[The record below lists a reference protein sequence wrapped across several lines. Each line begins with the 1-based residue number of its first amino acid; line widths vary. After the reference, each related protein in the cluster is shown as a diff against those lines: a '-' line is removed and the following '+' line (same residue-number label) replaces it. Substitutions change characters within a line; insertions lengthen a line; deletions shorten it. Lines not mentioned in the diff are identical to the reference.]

1 MTFSTLLCIS
11 FSLQLHYACQ
21 RINYALILFYTF
33 FSYLL
38 RYVFFTSYVYKRS
51 CDKNDIKFRI
61 MFCQS
66 TLFVINFIKYT
77 YFIIYTIFLFLLGFF
92 WFVFLFFR
100 AAPAAYRSSHARG
113 PIYATATAKQDLSC
127 ICDPHCSSQ
136 QCWILNPLREARD

>member
-21 RINYALILFYTF
+21 RINYAHILFYTF

-38 RYVFFTSYVYKRS
+38 RYVFFISYVYKRS

-66 TLFVINFIKYT
+66 TLFVINLIKYT
-77 YFIIYTIFLFLLGFF
+77 YFIIYTIFLFLLGFLF
-92 WFVFLFFR
+92 CLFFYFLGLHLWHIEVLMLGVQST
-100 AAPAAYRSSHARG
+100 PQ
-113 PIYATATAKQDLSC
+113 P
-127 ICDPHCSSQ
+127 Q
-136 QCWILNPLREARD
+136 QSRI